1 MNNTTG
7 MTTDL
12 YSRFKSIIFLFPIP
26 VKNTTGVTT
35 ELLYISDSKMSPF
48 CPIHVKN
55 TTGVTN
61 ELNLYSRFTN
71 VTFLCPTH
79 VENAGSTVELII

>member
-1 MNNTTG
+1 MS
-7 MTTDL
+7 
-12 YSRFKSIIFLFPIP
+12 YSIFQIQKCHL
-26 VKNTTGVTT
+26 
-35 ELLYISDSKMSPF
+35 F

-61 ELNLYSRFTN
+61 ELNLYSRLTN

-79 VENAGSTVELII
+79 MENALGVTVELTIFQVQKCNLSLSNPCGESIRSNS